1 MVAPIFLGEQSMIK
15 MLTAIASD
23 EFVVKRGEET
33 NIFSDKEENNL
44 IKAELAEAVTAKQA
58 PKQNK
63 NKGRK

>member
-1 MVAPIFLGEQSMIK
+1 MIK

-33 NIFSDKEENNL
+33 SVFSVQEEKNL